1 MPLAIMPT
9 RFCPFQAASLFAPFQ
24 SASYEVDS
32 SMIRCDVIVRI
43 FRNIH
48 FNKITG
54 AVKETPAIFTQMPQV
69 QFLAQLLIA
78 IGQSIDGLE
87 R

>member
-1 MPLAIMPT
+1 MVRGHVVM
-9 RFCPFQAASLFAPFQ
+9 
-24 SASYEVDS
+24 
-32 SMIRCDVIVRI
+32 RI

-69 QFLAQLLIA
+69 QFLTQLLIS